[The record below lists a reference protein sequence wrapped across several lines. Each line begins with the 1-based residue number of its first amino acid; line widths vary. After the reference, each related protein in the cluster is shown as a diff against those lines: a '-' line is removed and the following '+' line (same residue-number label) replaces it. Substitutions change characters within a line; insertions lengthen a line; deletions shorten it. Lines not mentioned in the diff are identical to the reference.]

1 MRTDPLR
8 IGLICPY
15 SLTVPGGVQ
24 GQVLGLARVLRRM
37 GHEARV
43 LGPCD
48 GPPPATFVTPLG
60 NSIPTAAN
68 GSVVPLAPDPSCALR
83 TIRALRDEDF
93 DVVHVHEPMAP
104 GPTQTTL
111 LLDLAPAV
119 ATFHAA
125 GYVATYKQVNRG
137 VRWLA
142 ERIDVRCAVSKDAEA
157 MAQRWLGGTYEML
170 YNGVEL
176 DRFVR
181 IEPFKADGPTVFF
194 CGRHEER
201 KGLGVLLE
209 TMSLLPDDVRLW
221 VGSNGPETERL
232 RRMYAGNHRIEW
244 LGRISDEEKIAR
256 MAGATVF
263 CAPSLHGE
271 SFGVVLIEAMAAGTP
286 IVATDLAGYKN
297 VARPDVDAL
306 LVEPGNPAVLAA
318 AIRRLLTDEALAD
331 DLRRSGAQRAEQFS
345 MDRLAA
351 QYVEI
356 YRRAIALPRWAPG
369 GQARES
375 TLDLAGRRMMRP
387 AARLGRRAM
396 FRLRTGSVRR

>member
-37 GHEARV
+37 GHETRV

-60 NSIPTAAN
+60 NSIADVAN
-68 GSVVPLAPDPSCALR
+68 GSIVPLAPDPSCALR

-111 LLDLAPAV
+111 VLDLAPAV

-125 GYVATYKQVNRG
+125 GYVETYKQVNKA
-137 VRWLA
+137 VRWLSK
-142 ERIDVRCAVSKDAEA
+142 RIDVRCAVSKDAEA
-157 MAQRWLGGTYEML
+157 MAERWLGGTYEML

-176 DRFVR
+176 DRYVR
-181 IEPFKADGPTVFF
+181 IEPYKADGPTIFF

-201 KGLGVLLE
+201 KGLSVLLAA
-209 TMSLLPDDVRLW
+209 MAHLPDTVTLW
-221 VGSNGPETERL
+221 IGSNGPETDRL
-232 RRMYAGNHRIEW
+232 RREYADDPRIEW
-244 LGRISDEEKIAR
+244 LGRISEEEKIAR
-256 MAGATVF
+256 LAGASVF

-286 IVATDLAGYKN
+286 VVASELDGYKN
-297 VARPDVDAL
+297 AARPDVDAL
-306 LVEPGNPAVLAA
+306 LVPPGDAPALAA
-318 AIRRLLTDEALAD
+318 ALRRVLSDESLANS
-331 DLRRSGAQRAEQFS
+331 LRRSGIERAGRFS
-345 MDRLAA
+345 MDSLAER
-351 QYVEI
+351 YLEI
-356 YRRAIALPRWAPG
+356 YRQAMAMPRWAEG
-369 GQARES
+369 GAARPS
-375 TLDLAGRRMMRP
+375 TSGLSDGRMMRQ
-387 AARLGRRAM
+387 ATRVGQRAM